1 MTNFKVGDRVLFVNR
16 YTNGRIPTGYSDT
29 GTIIED
35 TRDYTGILSSASY
48 AVCLDHAHNAAH
60 TCQGTTATHH
70 GYYCEER
77 DLTLISEVRFPEP
90 MVKIQ
95 TKKNI
100 LRSLLMAAIKT
111 KDGTQ
116 DETKI

>member
-1 MTNFKVGDRVLFVNR
+1 MAILKVGDRVSFVNR

-35 TRDYTGILSSASY
+35 TRDYSEILSSTSY
-48 AVCLDHAHNAAH
+48 AVCLDHAHDAAH
-60 TCQGTTATHH
+60 TCHGTTAIHH

-77 DLTLISEVRFPEP
+77 DLTLISEVRFPKP
-90 MVKIQ
+90 MVKIR

-100 LRSLLMAAIKT
+100 LRSLLMNAQHKEHL
-111 KDGTQ
+111 K
-116 DETKI
+116 

>member
-1 MTNFKVGDRVLFVNR
+1 MKKFKVGDRVSFVHR

-35 TRDYTGILSSASY
+35 TRDYTGILSSTSY
-48 AVCLDHAHNAAH
+48 AVCLDHAHDAAH
-60 TCQGTTATHH
+60 TCHGTTAIHH

-90 MVKIQ
+90 MVKIR
-95 TKKNI
+95 TKKNV
-100 LRSLLMAAIKT
+100 LRSLLTAARQDIKSEV
-111 KDGTQ
+111 KL
-116 DETKI
+116 